1 MNFTEFEPVFTISI
15 VAAHV
20 HLHPQTIRTYERAG
34 LIEPH
39 RTDSNIRLY
48 SGQDIVRLIQIKT
61 WIDDLGL
68 NLAGV
73 EIMTKL
79 SDRVTELEDRVN
91 QLTMELVRRRAAA
104 DQRSLPDPDPERDYP
119 GTDDRTAM
127 V

>member
-1 MNFTEFEPVFTISI
+1 
-15 VAAHV
+15 
-20 HLHPQTIRTYERAG
+20 

-48 SGQDIVRLIQIKT
+48 SGQDIARLIQIKT

-73 EIMTKL
+73 DIMTKL

-91 QLTMELVRRRAAA
+91 QLTMELVRRRAAS
-104 DQRSLPDPDPERDYP
+104 DRRSLPDPDR
-119 GTDDRTAM
+119 G
-127 V
+127 